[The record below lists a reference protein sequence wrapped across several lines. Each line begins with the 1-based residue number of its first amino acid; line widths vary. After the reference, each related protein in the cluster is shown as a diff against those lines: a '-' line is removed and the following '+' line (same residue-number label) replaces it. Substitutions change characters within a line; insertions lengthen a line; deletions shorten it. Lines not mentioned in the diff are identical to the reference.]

1 MAGMVRMVVR
11 SGVRVGLLA
20 GVLAMAGC
28 YGYEPPGSADRSA
41 PQYQADLAACQES
54 SVDAV
59 NKRNAKTGLD
69 WFSSPVR
76 RPFQIRAAIR
86 ECVRAKGYP
95 VSS

>member
-1 MAGMVRMVVR
+1 MVRMVF
-11 SGVRVGLLA
+11 LLA
-20 GVLAMAGC
+20 VLAVGGC
-28 YGYEPPGSADRSA
+28 YGYEPPVVADRAA
-41 PQYQADLAACQES
+41 PQYQADLEACQES

-86 ECVRAKGYP
+86 DCVKAKGYAIAG
-95 VSS
+95 

>member
-1 MAGMVRMVVR
+1 MGCMKRLV
-11 SGVRVGLLA
+11 LLS
-20 GVLAMAGC
+20 VLAVAGC
-28 YGYEPPGSADRSA
+28 YSYEPRVATDRAA
-41 PQYQADLAACQES
+41 PAYQADLAACQEE

-86 ECVRAKGYP
+86 ACVAKKGYA
-95 VSS
+95 VAS